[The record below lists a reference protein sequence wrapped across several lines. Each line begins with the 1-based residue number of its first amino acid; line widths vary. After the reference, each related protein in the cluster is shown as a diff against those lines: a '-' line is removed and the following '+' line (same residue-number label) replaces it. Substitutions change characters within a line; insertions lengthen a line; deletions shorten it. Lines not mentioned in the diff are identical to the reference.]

1 MWGSGYGYRFYL
13 GLGIFCT
20 ALALENG
27 SVIRIVMNALYRAVR
42 EQGVGFQYSPTAAAS
57 VLLLGSIG
65 LKILWR

>member
-1 MWGSGYGYRFYL
+1 MGFRVWVQVLFRVWD
-13 GLGIFCT
+13 FCT

-27 SVIRIVMNALYRAVR
+27 SIIRIVMNALYRAVR

-57 VLLLGSIG
+57 DLLLGSIG